1 MAGMIG
7 ILGGTFDP
15 PHMAHLILAEEAR
28 DVLLLDEILWIP
40 TAKPPH
46 KPDLPIT
53 AVEHREEM
61 VRLTI
66 QGHDEFTLSRVDIE
80 RPGPHYSLDTVRLIK
95 QEHPQI
101 AFLMGADS
109 LDQLTSWHEPQALV
123 DECDVLGVMKRP
135 GITLDL
141 DTLDEQLLGLKE
153 KTHVLEA
160 PIVDLSS
167 KEIRRRIRAGL
178 PYQYLLPPGVAEYI
192 QNMKLYR

>member
-40 TAKPPH
+40 TANPPH